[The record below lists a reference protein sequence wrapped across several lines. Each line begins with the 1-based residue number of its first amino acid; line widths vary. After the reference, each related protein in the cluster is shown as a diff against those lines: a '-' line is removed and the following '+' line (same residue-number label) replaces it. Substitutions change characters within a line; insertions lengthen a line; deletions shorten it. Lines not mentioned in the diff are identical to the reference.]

1 MSLIVSLLNVASD
14 AAHEDQMWSR
24 ISGDVHKA
32 APRCPSPFRPSP
44 RGRVT
49 HLFGAH

>member
-1 MSLIVSLLNVASD
+1 MSLLVSLLNVNAE
-14 AAHEDQMWSR
+14 AALDQDLWSR
-24 ISGDVHKA
+24 ISGETRKTA
-32 APRCPSPFRPSP
+32 TRCPSPFRASP